1 MEYTNHSAFFDTSSY
16 HNRNEIKTTLDTNDQ
31 VHTTNSY
38 LTSKQLQQLLNIVTV
53 VKPVKNGRIT
63 FIRNAYAVCRRQLIK
78 QKQESFNFILLTWTV
93 IGLALDAT

>member
-63 FIRNAYAVCRRQLIK
+63 NSSQMHMLCVEENQLNRSK
-78 QKQESFNFILLTWTV
+78 SALT
-93 IGLALDAT
+93 LYY

>member
-1 MEYTNHSAFFDTSSY
+1 MENTNHSAFFDTSSY
-16 HNRNEIKTTLDTNDQ
+16 YNRNEIKTTLDTNDQ

-38 LTSKQLQQLLNIVTV
+38 LASKQLQQLLNIVTV